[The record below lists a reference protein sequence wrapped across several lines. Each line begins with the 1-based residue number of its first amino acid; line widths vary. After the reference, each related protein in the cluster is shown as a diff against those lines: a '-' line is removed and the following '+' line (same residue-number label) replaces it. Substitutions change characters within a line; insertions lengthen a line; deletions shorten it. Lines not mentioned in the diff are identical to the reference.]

1 MKHTCKLKQQDRKP
15 PLPYMPFLCDN
26 STEQLPDKNNHWS
39 NQIQMNFYPLIYYG
53 HQLMDV
59 HHVLQLD

>member
-1 MKHTCKLKQQDRKP
+1 
-15 PLPYMPFLCDN
+15 MPFLCDN